1 MSRIAKEHIAVPQGV
16 EVTLDGQ
23 KVTIKSKKGEM
34 TLNLHPTVGVKYE
47 NNQLLVVQK
56 EDTTESNMQSGDRKS
71 VV

>member
-34 TLNLHPTVGVKYE
+34 TLNLHPTVGVMYE
-47 NNQLLVVQK
+47 NNLKLGLR
-56 EDTTESNMQSGDRKS
+56 SFP
-71 VV
+71 